1 VATVQRYI
9 GLFPPGDQEA
19 ARERLADALQAVIS
33 LRLLPAK
40 DGRGRV
46 PAVEVLRMTRSVREC
61 VRTPGRLADIPE
73 LMKRGRDLYGM
84 QLFDQH
90 LLELVTHGR
99 ISLETAV
106 YAASNPEEFERSMT
120 IE

>member
-1 VATVQRYI
+1 VV
-9 GLFPPGDQEA
+9 
-19 ARERLADALQAVIS
+19 S
-33 LRLLPAK
+33 LRLLVAR

-46 PAVEVLRMTRSVREC
+46 PAVEVLRVTRSVREC
-61 VRTPGRLADIPE
+61 IRAAGRLGEVPE

-90 LLELVTHGR
+90 LLELVAQQR
-99 ISLETAV
+99 ITMEVAV

>member
-1 VATVQRYI
+1 VQRYLA
-9 GLFPPGDQEA
+9 LFQAGEQDA

-46 PAVEVLRMTRSVREC
+46 PAVEILRVTRSVREC
-61 VRTPGRLADIPE
+61 VRSPVRWNDIPD
-73 LMKRGRDLYGM
+73 LMRRGRDLYGM

-90 LLELVTHGR
+90 LLELVSHGK
-99 ISLETAV
+99 ISLESAV
-106 YAASNPEEFERSMT
+106 YASSNPEEFERSMT